1 MVSHIPDFTSLL
13 DRQSFQPPDNNNIS
27 KLPHYLTTTFDFT
40 EFTLFRSSLLWWL
53 TLLQKSVFCQAS
65 DHIGRSFL
73 MAFCWPITYEDLLF
87 LWRLQWS
94 FDSSRQANHLAWR
107 SSNWWENKIFHHRK
121 ISKPCSFYLFL
132 KASDTGW
139 MQKKC
144 TEGSNKQSPVGGAVL
159 TLKVL
164 KTHDCFLCIYRKE
177 GQTNGNA

>member
-1 MVSHIPDFTSLL
+1 MVSHIPDFTSKL

-121 ISKPCSFYLFL
+121 ISNYLVLSIFFWKPQTLAEC
-132 KASDTGW
+132 
-139 MQKKC
+139 KK
-144 TEGSNKQSPVGGAVL
+144 NA
-159 TLKVL
+159 LKVPINN
-164 KTHDCFLCIYRKE
+164 HPWVEWF
-177 GQTNGNA
+177 